1 MGVNK
6 LEFELT
12 TKDRKLDHIKVTVD
26 KNVESKTST
35 LLEGIFVP
43 HNSLPEVNLDEID
56 LSIDFLGKRINAPI
70 IITGM
75 TGGHPDTA
83 KINEY
88 LALEAEKYGIALG
101 VGSQRAAIEHKDLEW
116 TFHVAR
122 KHAPSIPLVAN
133 IGAPQLVKGYGVKEV
148 LDAIQMIEADGI
160 AIHLNPLQEV
170 FQLEGDT
177 EFKGILSKI
186 IEIVDESPVPVI
198 IKETG
203 TGLSPEIVN
212 VLYRLGI
219 RYFDVSGLGG
229 TNWAKVEVLR
239 AEARGNNEFAA
250 RLDGYGD
257 FWGNPTAYSVMMAR
271 INAPDSTII
280 SSGGIRTGMDIV
292 KSIVIGADLG
302 GFALPA
308 LRVLV
313 KEGKEGLK
321 MFLGNIV
328 YQVKVGMVLTGSRN
342 ILELRCKNFT
352 VKSNELL
359 LMLSNEGYDQYHY
372 NRIKCHN
379 MLKVPLG
386 WM

>member
-1 MGVNK
+1 M
-6 LEFELT
+6 EFDLT
-12 TKDRKLDHIKVTVD
+12 TKDRKLDHIKITVD
-26 KNVESKTST
+26 KNVESEAST
-35 LLEGIFVP
+35 LLEGIFVT
-43 HNSLPEVNLDEID
+43 HNSLPEVDMNEVDV
-56 LSIDFLGKRINAPI
+56 STNFLGKRIDAPI

-88 LALEAEKYGIALG
+88 LALEAEKHGIALG

-116 TFHVAR
+116 TFRVAR
-122 KHAPSIPLVAN
+122 KYAPNVPLVAN
-133 IGAPQLVKGYGVKEV
+133 IGASQLIKGYGIKEV

-177 EFKGILSKI
+177 EFNGILSKI
-186 IEIVDESPVPVI
+186 IEIVDESPVPVV

-203 TGLSPEIVN
+203 TGLSPEVVY
-212 VLYRLGI
+212 VLYRLGV

-239 AEARGNNEFAA
+239 AKARGNRKFAA

-257 FWGNPTAYSVMMAR
+257 FWGNPTAYSVIMAR
-271 INAPDSTII
+271 MSAPDSTII

-292 KSIVIGADLG
+292 YSIVIGGDLG

-313 KEGKEGLK
+313 KEGREGLNR
-321 MFLGNIV
+321 FVESII
-328 YQVKVGMVLTGSRN
+328 YQVKVGILLTGSRN
-342 ILELRCKNFT
+342 IEELRCRKFT
-352 VKSNELL
+352 IKSNELRL
-359 LMLSNEGYDQYHY
+359 ILTNEGYDPYRY
-372 NRIKCHN
+372 NRVKCHN
-379 MLKVPLG
+379 KLKVPLG